1 MHIFSVLFT
10 AQSVLKFSD
19 DGELKKAAEWAKDS
33 GLTKVY
39 VESFRKD
46 FVERSVLEKA
56 RDYFQDQ
63 GFEVDGCVTT
73 VGFPKNS
80 WRPGQ
85 KQGDHEVPCYSHLPN
100 WDLMETIFRRTAAV
114 FNTIMID
121 DFLFTYCECDDCKA
135 AAAGRSIE
143 DYHAD
148 VMHEMS
154 VERILK
160 PAKEVN
166 PGCKIIIKYPNWYDN
181 FHARGYDVIRQT
193 GVFDYIW
200 AGNET
205 REPDNAR
212 WGRYAQTQAFYL
224 QDWDQKISDEKCMG
238 GWYDWIE
245 TKPETYLEQ
254 ARNTILGGARE
265 SMLFCYHGLTDN
277 DLGVSDNKAFRAERE
292 GLHRLAYLISG
303 KKRVGIR
310 APKKMDADPP
320 VEKFIYGYLGMLGL
334 PVIADVKLDK
344 EAPALILG
352 PQAAAFSDVRRFA
365 RDFAGAGKP
374 VVLTK
379 GFSDLTGLTLPGFP
393 ALDSGAC
400 GTRVYGDHWNLMDI
414 PNLDGLR
421 RYLLRPFGVTF
432 TAPSRVAL
440 NLYDDDMEVIQNFN
454 NEAAGLTL
462 DLAGRNPKA
471 RTIRLVLSEGKRVDM
486 VRRGTSYELSIPP
499 RTLALLY

>member
-10 AQSVLKFSD
+10 AQSALTFGD
-19 DGELKKAAEWAKDS
+19 DKELQKAAAWAEDS
-33 GLTKVY
+33 GITKVY
-39 VESFRKD
+39 VESFRRD
-46 FVERSVLEKA
+46 FVEQPVLEKA
-56 RDYFQDQ
+56 RDYFQGQ
-63 GFEVDGCVTT
+63 GFKVDGCVTT
-73 VGFPKNS
+73 VGFPKNA

-100 WDLMETIFRRTAAV
+100 WDLMERIFRRTAAV

-121 DFLFTYCECDDCKA
+121 DFLFTYCECDECKA

-148 VMHEMS
+148 VLHEMS
-154 VERILK
+154 VKRIIR

-166 PGCKIIIKYPNWYDN
+166 PGCKIIIKYPNWYDS
-181 FHARGYDVIRQT
+181 FHGRGYDVIRQT
-193 GVFDYIW
+193 EAFDYIW

-224 QDWDQKISDEKCMG
+224 QDWDQKIGGEKCMG

-245 TKPETYLEQ
+245 TRPETYLEQ
-254 ARNTILGGARE
+254 ARNTILGGAGE

-277 DLGVSDNKAFRAERE
+277 DLGVSDNRAFREERE

-303 KKRVGIR
+303 KKRVGIT
-310 APKKMDADPP
+310 APKKMDYDPP

-334 PVIADVKLDK
+334 PVIADITLDK
-344 EAPALILG
+344 DAPALILG
-352 PQAAAFSDVRRFA
+352 PQAAAFPNVRLFA
-365 RDFAGAGKP
+365 QDFAMAGKP
-374 VVLTK
+374 IVLTK
-379 GFSDLTGLTLPGFP
+379 GFTDLTGLKLPDSP

-400 GTRVYGDHWNLMDI
+400 GTRVYGDHWNLMEI
-414 PNLDGLR
+414 PGLDALR
-421 RYLLRPFGVTF
+421 RYLLRPLGLSF

-454 NEAAGLTL
+454 NETVDVTL
-462 DLAGRNPKA
+462 DLAGRNQKA
-471 RTIRLVLSEGKRVDM
+471 RTIGLILSGGKQVNM
-486 VRRGTSYELSIPP
+486 VRSGSSYTMRIPP
-499 RTLALLY
+499 RTLALLF

>member
-10 AQSVLKFSD
+10 AQSVVKFND
-19 DGELKKAAEWAKDS
+19 DEELKKAAVWARDS

-46 FVERSVLEKA
+46 FVEQSVLEKA

-73 VGFPKNS
+73 VGFPRNA

-85 KQGDHEVPCYSHLPN
+85 KQGDHEVPCYSYLPN
-100 WDLMETIFRRTAAV
+100 WELMETIFRRTAAV

-121 DFLFTYCECDDCKA
+121 DFLFTYCECDECKT
-135 AAAGRSIE
+135 AAGGRSLE

-166 PGCKIIIKYPNWYDN
+166 PGCKIIIKYPNWYDS

-277 DLGVSDNKAFRAERE
+277 DLGISDNKAFRAERE

-303 KKRVGIR
+303 KKRLGIT
-310 APKKMDADPP
+310 APKKMDSDPP

-334 PVIADVKLDK
+334 PVIADIKLDK
-344 EAPALILG
+344 DAPAMILG
-352 PQAAAFSDVRRFA
+352 PQAAAFPNVRGFA
-365 RDFAGAGKP
+365 LDFAGAGKP
-374 VVLTK
+374 LVLTR
-379 GFSDLTGLTLPGFP
+379 GFTDLTGLKLPDSP
-393 ALDSGAC
+393 VLDSGVC
-400 GTRVYGDHWNLMDI
+400 GTRIYGDHWNLMDT
-414 PNLDGLR
+414 PDLEALR
-421 RYLLRPFGVTF
+421 RYLLKPFGITF

-454 NEAAGLTL
+454 NEAVRVTL
-462 DLAGRNPKA
+462 DLAGRNQKA
-471 RTIRLVLSEGKRVDM
+471 RTIRLILSKEKQVEM
-486 VRRGTSYELSIPP
+486 VRRGSVYELSIPA
-499 RTLALLY
+499 RTLVLLY

>member
-19 DGELKKAAEWAKDS
+19 DGELQKAAAWAKDS

-39 VESFRKD
+39 VESFRGD
-46 FVERSVLEKA
+46 FVEQPILEKA
-56 RDYFQDQ
+56 RDYFQEQ

-73 VGFPKNS
+73 VGFPRNA

-85 KQGDHEVPCYSHLPN
+85 KQGDHEVPCYSYLPN
-100 WDLMETIFRRTAAV
+100 RELMETIFRRTAAV

-121 DFLFTYCECDDCKA
+121 DFLFTYCECDGCKA
-135 AAAGRSIE
+135 AAAGRSLE

-148 VMHEMS
+148 VVHEIS
-154 VERILK
+154 VERIIK
-160 PAKEVN
+160 PAKETN
-166 PGCKIIIKYPNWYDN
+166 PGCKIIIKYPNWYDG

-193 GVFDYIW
+193 EAFDYIW

-205 REPDNAR
+205 REPDNVR

-277 DLGVSDNKAFRAERE
+277 DLGVSDNTAFRKERE

-303 KKRVGIR
+303 KKRVGII
-310 APKKMDADPP
+310 APKKMDYDPP
-320 VEKFIYGYLGMLGL
+320 VEKLIYGYLGMLGL
-334 PVIADVKLDK
+334 PVIADIKLDTD
-344 EAPALILG
+344 APALILG
-352 PQAAAFSDVRRFA
+352 PQAAAFSNVRRFA

-374 VVLTK
+374 IVLTR
-379 GFSDLTGLTLPGFP
+379 GFTDLTGLTLPDSP
-393 ALDSGAC
+393 VLDSSAYRTGPQEDPW
-400 GTRVYGDHWNLMDI
+400 TLMGI
-414 PNLDGLR
+414 PNLESLR
-421 RYLLRPFGVTF
+421 NYLLKPFGVIF
-432 TAPSRVAL
+432 KAPARVAL

-454 NEAAGLTL
+454 NEAVHVTL
-462 DLAGRNPKA
+462 DLAGRNRKA
-471 RTIRLVLSEGKRVDM
+471 RTAGLVLSEGKKAGM
-486 VRRGTSYELSIPP
+486 IRRGSVYELDIPP
-499 RTLALLY
+499 RTLALLC

>member
-1 MHIFSVLFT
+1 
-10 AQSVLKFSD
+10 
-19 DGELKKAAEWAKDS
+19 
-33 GLTKVY
+33 
-39 VESFRKD
+39 VESFRRD
-46 FVERSVLEKA
+46 FVEQPVLEKA
-56 RDYFQDQ
+56 RDYFRDQ
-63 GFEVDGCVTT
+63 GLEVDGCVTT
-73 VGFPKNS
+73 VGFPKNA

-85 KQGDHEVPCYSHLPN
+85 KQGDHEVSCYSHLPN

-114 FNTIMID
+114 FDTIMID
-121 DFLFTYCECDDCKA
+121 DFLFTYCECDECKA
-135 AAAGRSIE
+135 AAAGRSLE

-148 VMHEMS
+148 VLHEMS
-154 VERILK
+154 VERIIR
-160 PAKEVN
+160 PAREVN
-166 PGCKIIIKYPNWYDN
+166 PACKIIIKYPNWYDG

-193 GVFDYIW
+193 EVFDYIW

-224 QDWDQKISDEKCMG
+224 QDWDQKIGGEKCGG

-277 DLGVSDNKAFRAERE
+277 DLGVSDTNAFRKERE

-303 KKRVGIR
+303 KKRVGIT
-310 APKKMDADPP
+310 APKKMDEDPP
-320 VEKFIYGYLGMLGL
+320 VEKLIYGYLGMLGL
-334 PVIADVKLDK
+334 PVIADIKLDK

-352 PQAAAFSDVRRFA
+352 PQAAGFSNVRRFA

-374 VVLTK
+374 IVLTK
-379 GFSDLTGLTLPGFP
+379 GFTDLTGLSLPGSP
-393 ALDSGAC
+393 ALDSSGYGA
-400 GTRVYGDHWNLMDI
+400 GPQGDPWALMNI
-414 PNLDGLR
+414 PNIESLR
-421 RYLLRPFGVTF
+421 DYLLRPFGVTLR
-432 TAPSRVAL
+432 APARVAL
-440 NLYDDDMEVIQNFN
+440 NLYDDDMELLQNFN
-454 NEAAGLTL
+454 NEAVRVTL

-471 RTIRLVLSEGKRVDM
+471 RTLRLVLSEGKKVDM
-486 VRRGTSYELSIPP
+486 ARRGSAYDLSIPP